1 MDIEIFTYR
10 TLKKTYKKAILP
22 SEKEHVT
29 NYMWKKNNFKIA
41 KKNIKEDL
49 SNYRFTIDYKKD
61 YIFLCKVID
70 SFGKDKINSISMK
83 DLINFTKKNLD
94 LISYQKKIKRNQGW
108 KNVLIKDKKFLL
120 NSKP

>member
-1 MDIEIFTYR
+1 MDIEIFTFK
-10 TLKKTYKKAILP
+10 TLEKTFKKAVLP

-29 NYMWKKNNFKIA
+29 NYMWAKNNFKIA

-61 YIFLCKVID
+61 FIFLCKVID
-70 SFGKDKINSISMK
+70 NFGKNKISSISMK
-83 DLINFTKKNLD
+83 ELINFTKKNLN

-108 KNVLIKDKKFLL
+108 KSSLIKDKKFLL
-120 NSKP
+120 NYNP